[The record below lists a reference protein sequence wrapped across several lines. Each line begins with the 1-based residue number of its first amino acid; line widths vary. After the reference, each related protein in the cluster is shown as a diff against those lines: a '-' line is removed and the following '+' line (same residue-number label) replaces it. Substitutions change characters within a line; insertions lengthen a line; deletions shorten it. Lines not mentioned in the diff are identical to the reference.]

1 MKGKPILM
9 FEKQNQCQEIELH
22 DDFFFSLV
30 DGFDGVFSFR
40 GQSNVEWGL
49 STTYERFIANN
60 TKGISGLDIEQ
71 RLIDRF
77 AKAGHS
83 LLQKEGITFDD
94 LEELDK
100 KALVQHYGGPTRM
113 LDFTDSFLHA
123 TAFAILDNCIR
134 SSAVI
139 GIRRLV
145 TDTNSDAN
153 DYMRNL
159 LLKYSAKGQIAPSVQ
174 IPEPTQDDMKLQTY
188 FANKPCLRN
197 IHQNGHFIVPSVVD
211 IPFEKVLANNLGLPK
226 IEFQK
231 NEGFKDRNNVSEHQ
245 RLQSILE
252 KTTVVKIVI
261 SEKIKRAVRNRIFK
275 TVSMLSLFPD
285 LTGVAMSLYQIDTG
299 SI

>member
-1 MKGKPILM
+1 MQIYMKGKPILM

-226 IEFQK
+226 IELQK
-231 NEGFKDRNNVSEHQ
+231 NEGFKDR
-245 RLQSILE
+245 
-252 KTTVVKIVI
+252 
-261 SEKIKRAVRNRIFK
+261 
-275 TVSMLSLFPD
+275 
-285 LTGVAMSLYQIDTG
+285 LYTDG
-299 SI
+299 G